1 MKNNKSD
8 KRQRG
13 PLPYDEDFLRRYGIR
28 ERTQQEK
35 DEEERKIRYA
45 RSLGIML
52 DCFDGSGEIDKKKE
66 RDRWEAL
73 YYIEIGKEIPKDLM
87 ERLLK
92 YKKEDEKSGEYK

>member
-1 MKNNKSD
+1 MKNNKRD

-52 DCFDGSGEIDKKKE
+52 DCFDESGEVDKKKE

-92 YKKEDEKSGEYK
+92 YKEEDEKSGKYK